1 MDVADI
7 KPEDLSYDRTS
18 MSVRISKA
26 LTSSMGRGALTARK
40 LRGDES
46 GTLWTPS
53 RKPLRRLA
61 VAERQPRRDVVV
73 IRLIPERKID
83 ISPSLA
89 AMETRGVRL
98 VSNRIASLKRSRLT
112 QPYQSTLATVV
123 ANDIDAYDAINATN
137 ALHRYVADHE
147 RVS

>member
-18 MSVRISKA
+18 MSARISKA

-53 RKPLRRLA
+53 RKALRRLA
-61 VAERQPRRDVVV
+61 VAERQPRRDVIM
-73 IRLIPERKID
+73 IRLTLERKID
-83 ISPSLA
+83 IFPSPA
-89 AMETRGVRL
+89 AMEARCVRL
-98 VSNRIASLKRSRLT
+98 VSNRIPSSKRSCLI

-137 ALHRYVADHE
+137 ALHCYVADHDG
-147 RVS
+147 VS